1 MHKRILSLL
10 FISLLGGGQVHA
22 MTAPETV
29 DLVQQQRV
37 SEAELDALLAP
48 IALYPDSVVT
58 HILIASTYPLQ
69 VIDAQR
75 WQQAN
80 SQLSDE
86 TLSALLEEKSWDPSI
101 KALMPF
107 PDILSRM
114 SNDLNW
120 LETLGD
126 AVLTDEDWVLD
137 RVQALRLQA
146 WQQGNLETNDYQQ
159 VSYEDRVIVIEPRQ
173 PRVVYVPYYD
183 PLITYG
189 HWHHPIAPVIW
200 PGYANVHLHHG
211 FYWGSRVTIGAG
223 FYFGHIFWPERHIVI
238 SHRTVHHY
246 PSVSYRQRY
255 NVREYHRWQH
265 NGANRHARYSH
276 RVAER
281 NPAIVK
287 EHKTVRYQQL
297 PTAHAQ
303 RDNAVHQQRIEKKLN
318 QQPHVMP
325 HRREQEKRYTQG
337 NKPERHGQA
346 TDRQREHAQLAQRD
360 EAGSER
366 SAQAAQVKP
375 TVQPDRQHYKQEKH
389 ENKMNRETAMQRQP
403 TQQRQSHSN
412 NQARS
417 HQRDMASHQDK
428 QRTKQH

>member
-10 FISLLGGGQVHA
+10 FISLLGSTQVNA

-75 WQQAN
+75 WQQSN
-80 SQLSDE
+80 DNLSDD
-86 TLSALLEEKSWDPSI
+86 TLADLLEAKPWDPSI
-101 KALMPF
+101 KALVPF

-159 VSYEDRVIVIEPRQ
+159 VSYQDRVIVIEPRQ

-189 HWHHPIAPVIW
+189 HWHHPIAPVVW
-200 PGYANVHLHHG
+200 PGYVNVRLHHG

-223 FYFGHIFWPERHIVI
+223 FYFGHIFWPERHIVV

-246 PSVSYRQRY
+246 PNVSYRKRY

-265 NGANRHARYSH
+265 NSANRHARYSH
-276 RVAER
+276 RVVER
-281 NPAIVK
+281 KPTIVK
-287 EHKTVRYQQL
+287 RHKTVRYHNTQ
-297 PTAHAQ
+297 TGYT
-303 RDNAVHQQRIEKKLN
+303 NADRPVVHQQRMEKKLK
-318 QQPHVMP
+318 QQSRIH
-325 HRREQEKRYTQG
+325 HNGRDQQKRYTHV
-337 NKPERHGQA
+337 NKP
-346 TDRQREHAQLAQRD
+346 QRPVSQHQRANTQRAQHDYGKQQKLTPKAHT
-360 EAGSER
+360 
-366 SAQAAQVKP
+366 KP
-375 TVQPDRQHYKQEKH
+375 EKQYYKQEKH
-389 ENKMNRETAMQRQP
+389 EKRVKRETTMQRRPSQHHQVP
-403 TQQRQSHSN
+403 QQRQVKQQHR
-412 NQARS
+412 QT
-417 HQRDMASHQDK
+417 ASHQNR
-428 QRTKQH
+428 QHTKQH